1 MYTYNR
7 EVLGMEPIKITLSP
21 SLSSFIFSGFAFA
34 KSPESNPAD
43 SPELDLLPKALLPSP
58 PAPLLTQS
66 ALSCAPQGQFVS
78 FLKQALWNKDS
89 QDVHL
94 STSPSC

>member
-43 SPELDLLPKALLPSP
+43 SPELDLLPKALLP
-58 PAPLLTQS
+58 
-66 ALSCAPQGQFVS
+66 
-78 FLKQALWNKDS
+78 
-89 QDVHL
+89 
-94 STSPSC
+94 